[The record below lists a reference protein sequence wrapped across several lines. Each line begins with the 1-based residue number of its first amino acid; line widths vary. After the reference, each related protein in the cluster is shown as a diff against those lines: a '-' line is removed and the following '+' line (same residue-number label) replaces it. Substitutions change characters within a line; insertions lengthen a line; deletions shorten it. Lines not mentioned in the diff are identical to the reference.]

1 MSGRTA
7 QVVCQAFYNPGPLL
21 CLRLQASRGAIN
33 GAGCCL
39 QAMEIVSLKDRLA
52 EAEEGRVEVRQK
64 LGETFA
70 DVHRLEALVMRL
82 EQDVDS
88 ARL

>member
-1 MSGRTA
+1 M
-7 QVVCQAFYNPGPLL
+7 
-21 CLRLQASRGAIN
+21 
-33 GAGCCL
+33 
-39 QAMEIVSLKDRLA
+39 SLKDRLA

>member
-1 MSGRTA
+1 MVLLEQGRL
-7 QVVCQAFYNPGPLL
+7 F
-21 CLRLQASRGAIN
+21 
-33 GAGCCL
+33 L

-52 EAEEGRVEVRQK
+52 EAEQSKVEARQK

-70 DVHRLEALVMRL
+70 DVHRLEAVVIRL